1 MAQVGRKSAIRNPSL
16 RKLCAHILYQY
27 RVTGS
32 ARMNENLK
40 HVRRMVDEVRGREH
54 ELKKVGCDAEILEVA
69 ILVSDLGKEPHLLEK
84 YAPEY
89 EGNLFRVFLDHSR
102 VSMREANVIRKKI
115 GIDSRT
121 WRKVLGGIIGHDGP
135 SIPGSWWK
143 QNYEREIHRV
153 YARIHTV
160 EALIH
165 CYLDRIDQGG
175 IFRTRN
181 GQLNGGLRK
190 ISYDLYLKD
199 GPFKGNLGATIEE
212 VFGKT
217 RTGTYHQLS
226 HLDHVLS
233 PLFLGPKRIPALVDE
248 VKAKFDAAEAYFSHI
263 TVDQKESQTVG
274 VRQNDGKISYVH
286 TLDDFWKALARVT
299 PKTK

>member
-1 MAQVGRKSAIRNPSL
+1 
-16 RKLCAHILYQY
+16 
-27 RVTGS
+27 
-32 ARMNENLK
+32 
-40 HVRRMVDEVRGREH
+40 MVDEVRGREV

-89 EGNLFRVFLDHSR
+89 DGNLFRVFLDHSR
-102 VSMREANVIRKKI
+102 VSMREGNEIRKNLGI
-115 GIDSRT
+115 GSRP
-121 WRKVLGGIIGHDGP
+121 WRRILGGIIGHDGP

-143 QNYEREIHRV
+143 HNYEQEIKRV

-199 GPFKGNLGATIEE
+199 GPFKGNLSATVEE
-212 VFGKT
+212 VFGRT
-217 RTGTYHQLS
+217 RSGTYHQLS

-233 PLFLGPKRIPALVDE
+233 PLFLGPKRIPPLVDE
-248 VKAKFDAAEAYFSHI
+248 VKEKFDAAEAFFDHI
-263 TVDQKESQTVG
+263 LTDPKDTASVG
-274 VRQNDGKISYVH
+274 IRLNDGKITRVKS
-286 TLDDFWKALARVT
+286 LDEFWKVLARVT
-299 PKTK
+299 PKAESGHLSGVATGR

>member
-1 MAQVGRKSAIRNPSL
+1 MAQVGRKSAIQDPNL
-16 RKLCAHILYQY
+16 RKLCTLVLREY
-27 RVTGS
+27 RRTGS
-32 ARMNENLK
+32 ARTNENLK
-40 HVRRMVDEVRGREH
+40 HVRRMVDEVRGRAI
-54 ELKKVGCDAEILEVA
+54 ELKKVGCDAEALEVS

-89 EGNLFRVFLDHSR
+89 GGSLFAVFLDHSR
-102 VSMREANVIRKKI
+102 VSMREVNLIRKRI
-115 GIDSRT
+115 GVDSRS

-143 QNYEREIHRV
+143 QNYEREIHHA

-190 ISYDLYLKD
+190 ISYDLYTKE
-199 GPFKGNLGATIEE
+199 GPFKGNLSATIEE

-233 PLFLGPKRIPALVDE
+233 PLFLGPKRIPSLVDE
-248 VKAKFDAAEAYFSHI
+248 VKSKFDDAESYFQHVLIDSKKPN
-263 TVDQKESQTVG
+263 VVG
-274 VRQNDGKISYVH
+274 VRLGDGKIIQTRS
-286 TLDDFWKALARVT
+286 LDEFWQILARVT
-299 PKTK
+299 PRTK